1 MLYMNITDER
11 QANNETRE
19 FPTWPLAAYLE
30 VDFLAS
36 QMLADLSP
44 DVPWDVRKGTAK
56 RLGDCGGVLA
66 VQGLLEHLPSDPFWM
81 VRCAIIQALERIGD
95 PQAIPTLKK
104 VAKNDRFRIVQSYA
118 TKAIQRLS

>member
-1 MLYMNITDER
+1 MLYINPTDEK
-11 QANNETRE
+11 QSFNETRE
-19 FPTWPLAAYLE
+19 IPAWPLVAYLE
-30 VDFLAS
+30 ADFLAS

-44 DVPWDVRKGTAK
+44 DVPWDARKSAAQ
-56 RLGDCGGVLA
+56 RLGDCGGDVA

-95 PQAIPTLKK
+95 PQAIPTLNK

-118 TKAIQRLS
+118 AKAIQRLS

>member
-1 MLYMNITDER
+1 MLLINTTNER
-11 QANNETRE
+11 QALNETVE
-19 FPTWPLAAYLE
+19 FPAWPLAAYLE
-30 VDFLAS
+30 ADFLAS

-44 DVPWDVRKGTAK
+44 DVPWDVRKSAAK
-56 RLGDCGGVLA
+56 RLGDCGGALA

-104 VAKNDRFRIVQSYA
+104 VAENDQFRIVQSYA
-118 TKAIQRLS
+118 VKAIQRLS